1 MAKITSCA
9 LQKNES
15 THIKKKVSHFFYW
28 SKINYYI
35 ENNWLTHP
43 LSIWHINCIRE
54 VVFQGRYIHVNWN
67 CIISTTNQFHKF
79 DLIEMLDVS
88 TPNSFTGQEWIRSK
102 NFFFVKRS
110 LYLIRLNDTAV
121 KKSLVPWLCN
131 TIHMKVPSW

>member
-15 THIKKKVSHFFYW
+15 THFKKKVSLFFYW
-28 SKINYYI
+28 SKIKI

-67 CIISTTNQFHKF
+67 CIISTTNQFHIF

-131 TIHMKVPSW
+131 TNHMKVPSW

>member
-15 THIKKKVSHFFYW
+15 THNKKKVSLFFYW
-28 SKINYYI
+28 SKINI

-67 CIISTTNQFHKF
+67 CIISTTNQFHIF

-131 TIHMKVPSW
+131 TNHMKVPSW

>member
-15 THIKKKVSHFFYW
+15 THNKKKVSLFFYW
-28 SKINYYI
+28 SKINI

-67 CIISTTNQFHKF
+67 CIISTTNQFHIF

-88 TPNSFTGQEWIRSK
+88 TPNSFNGQEWIRSK

-121 KKSLVPWLCN
+121 KKSLAPWLCN
-131 TIHMKVPSW
+131 TNHMKVPSW

>member
-15 THIKKKVSHFFYW
+15 THNKKKVSLFFYW
-28 SKINYYI
+28 SKINI

>member
-15 THIKKKVSHFFYW
+15 THIKKKVSLF
-28 SKINYYI
+28 SI
-35 ENNWLTHP
+35 EVKLRNNWLTHP

-67 CIISTTNQFHKF
+67 CIISTTNQFHIF

-110 LYLIRLNDTAV
+110 LYLIRLNDTVV

-131 TIHMKVPSW
+131 TNHMKVPSW